1 MRLFDIIIPVFK
13 NPEEL
18 EKCLQGFSQQTFSD
32 FRILLCIDGN
42 PEKIN
47 NYLMRNNFS
56 LDIMP
61 LHHADV
67 KRYGSNATRNLALPH
82 LQSDYLLMFDSD
94 FIPSADLMQHHYTL
108 LTARDCISL
117 GGIKYLNTETHYLA
131 DYVQS
136 RGKNK
141 LRDGEIVPYKYITS
155 HNVAMKTRYFIK
167 IGGQDDAIMSYG
179 GDVEFSYRL
188 KKHVSVPLIYNK
200 KAISYAVW
208 NKSMKV
214 MLNQMHEFGS
224 VTLPYLKQK
233 HPELKQA
240 FRVDLITKRGIHHL
254 IIRIAF
260 NNAVATFFKKILS
273 YAPRLFK
280 RMMIHYL
287 LFQRIIRGFDSVNKS
302 N

>member
-1 MRLFDIIIPVFK
+1 MSVFDVIIPAFK

-18 EKCLQGFSQQTFSD
+18 EQCLQGFSQQIFSD

-47 NYLMRNNFS
+47 NYLMKNTFS
-56 LDIMP
+56 LEIIP
-61 LHHADV
+61 LHHSDA
-67 KRYGSNATRNLALPH
+67 KRHGSNATRNLALPQ
-82 LQSDYLLMFDSD
+82 LQSEYLLMFDSD
-94 FIPSADLMQHHYTL
+94 SIPSADLVQQHYTL
-108 LTARDCISL
+108 LTDLDCISL
-117 GGIKYLNTETHYLA
+117 GRVKYLNSETHYLT
-131 DYVQS
+131 DYIHS

-141 LRDGEIVPYKYITS
+141 LRHGDIVPFKYITS
-155 HNVAMKTRYFIK
+155 HNVAMKTRYFIE

-188 KKHVSVPLIYNK
+188 RKQVSIPLIYNK

-208 NKSMKV
+208 DKSMEA
-214 MLNQMHEFGS
+214 MLDQMQEFGR

-240 FRVDLITKRGIHHL
+240 FRVDLITKRGIQHF
-254 IIRIAF
+254 IIRIAV
-260 NNAVATFFKKILS
+260 NNTVAKFCKKMLFS
-273 YAPRLFK
+273 APRFLK
-280 RMMIHYL
+280 RLMIHYL
-287 LFQRIIRGFDSVNKS
+287 FFQSIIRGFDSVNKS